1 MDGAAQ
7 QVNLWTRVQNAQGTA
22 NRLTA
27 WDELK
32 KLTPIQRRM
41 AAVYDLTTP
50 EVDVATDLKKLSEVF
65 GQIYLTIA

>member
-1 MDGAAQ
+1 M
-7 QVNLWTRVQNAQGTA
+7 NLWTRVQNAQGTV

-41 AAVYDLTTP
+41 AAVYDPNAP
-50 EVDVATDLKKLSEVF
+50 ETNVAADLKKLSEVF
-65 GQIYLTIA
+65 GQIYLTTA